1 MTDEKERLNNKK
13 TGETEALNFSADK
26 NLDSD
31 LKVDDNKTDENVDLK
46 NESKT
51 EEKNENAERNE
62 TKSEE
67 NQETKDEKSVE
78 KSEDLAIERA
88 ENEQEQIEISSE
100 IAEEKLS
107 EVLSSQKP
115 QKRKKSTIINLIL
128 LLVNIV
134 FMVFVVRGLINNIG
148 EQDFGEYIKSQGNKL
163 WWLAGG
169 VGCYLLYIFSQT
181 IMFHALIKSLT
192 GKSKWGLS
200 YDIGITGKYYDN
212 VTPFAVGG
220 QPMQIIELSNT
231 GISPG
236 ASTSI
241 PLIKMIINSMVST
254 LLGLVF
260 FIIGLSKITPAN
272 SLFALLFVVFEIL
285 GIIGLVI
292 TILGVLFMI
301 MLSTGNLFTRSLI
314 AWLVKIG
321 YKLKIVKNYRL
332 TLKKWLDQVSEYKS
346 SMAYLMKNKK
356 LLFKMILY
364 SCLESLSY
372 AGISFFVIMA
382 FIDTSYLNTH
392 EMSVWFI
399 LFTCIVKYYI
409 CSMAGSYIPLPGA
422 TGLMEIAFI
431 ALYGEFVGD
440 AIVWALLTWRILSYY
455 IILLHG
461 FVHEIIKISKNVASA
476 KRNSKQRTPAGAE
489 QK

>member
-1 MTDEKERLNNKK
+1 MAKEKDLDLEKRIEE
-13 TGETEALNFSADK
+13 ETSNFSDAK
-26 NLDSD
+26 KSDSEKQELES
-31 LKVDDNKTDENVDLK
+31 LKEEHSSEMEENGKLK
-46 NESKT
+46 Q
-51 EEKNENAERNE
+51 EEK
-62 TKSEE
+62 KQEE
-67 NQETKDEKSVE
+67 PDE
-78 KSEDLAIERA
+78 
-88 ENEQEQIEISSE
+88 IEISSD

-115 QKRKKSTIINLIL
+115 QRRKKSTIINLIL
-128 LLVNIV
+128 LLLNIV
-134 FMVFVVRGLINNIG
+134 FMVFIIRGLIKNIG
-148 EQDFGEYIKSQGNKL
+148 EQSFAEYIKSQGNKL
-163 WWLAGG
+163 WWLTGG
-169 VGCYLLYIFSQT
+169 VGCYILYMFAQT

-220 QPMQIIELSNT
+220 QPMQIVELANS

-241 PLIKMIINSMVST
+241 PLIKMIINSIVST
-254 LLGLVF
+254 ILGLIF
-260 FIIGLSKITPAN
+260 FIIGLSKITPQN

-301 MLSTGNLFTRSLI
+301 LLSTGTLFTRSLI
-314 AWLVKIG
+314 AWLVKVG
-321 YKLKIVKNYRL
+321 YKLKLVKNYRA
-332 TLKKWLDQVSEYKS
+332 TLKKWLDQVSEYRS

-382 FIDTSYLNTH
+382 FIDTGYFDANNI
-392 EMSVWFI
+392 SVWFI
-399 LFTCIVKYYI
+399 LFTCVVKYYI

-455 IILLHG
+455 LILLHG
-461 FVHEIIKISKNVASA
+461 FIHEIIKLTKNVASSKRA
-476 KRNSKQRTPAGAE
+476 KTTPVVEASVQAE

>member
-1 MTDEKERLNNKK
+1 MADEK
-13 TGETEALNFSADK
+13 K
-26 NLDSD
+26 NLKAKEDSGIMNPD
-31 LKVDDNKTDENVDLK
+31 FSV
-46 NESKT
+46 
-51 EEKNENAERNE
+51 EEKLETNSSEIRESENSSEKVEVLEQSNSSEQSE
-62 TKSEE
+62 TIEQSSLSEQSETQDLTEKKE
-67 NQETKDEKSVE
+67 NDSSK
-78 KSEDLAIERA
+78 
-88 ENEQEQIEISSE
+88 NGQIEISSE

-134 FMVFVVRGLINNIG
+134 FMVFIIRGLINNIG
-148 EQDFGEYIKSQGNKL
+148 EQSFADYIKSQGNKL
-163 WWLAGG
+163 WWLVGG
-169 VGCYLLYIFSQT
+169 LGCYLLYIFSQT

-220 QPMQIIELSNT
+220 QPMQIVELANT

-236 ASTSI
+236 VSTSI

-254 LLGLVF
+254 VLALIF
-260 FIIGLSKITPAN
+260 FAVGLSKITPTN

-285 GIIGLVI
+285 GIVGLVI
-292 TILGVLFMI
+292 TVLGVLFMI
-301 MLSTGNLFTRSLI
+301 LLSTGNLFTRSLI
-314 AWLVKIG
+314 AWIVKVG
-321 YKLKIVKNYRL
+321 YKLKIVKNYRA

-382 FIDTSYLNTH
+382 FIDTSYFNAS
-392 EMSVWFI
+392 EISVWFI

-455 IILLHG
+455 LILLHG
-461 FVHEIIKISKNVASA
+461 FVHEIIKIAKNVA
-476 KRNSKQRTPAGAE
+476 NSKRKTDPKEKLNANV
-489 QK
+489 K